1 MQNIHAILKRIVVF
15 CWDVF
20 IAASYSFVAT
30 DAIRRSESNCL
41 VKFEMADKL
50 LIKNLLNAI
59 TEKTSI
65 VIQHQLKFQQPMKE
79 TTIQL
84 RR

>member
-1 MQNIHAILKRIVVF
+1 
-15 CWDVF
+15 
-20 IAASYSFVAT
+20 
-30 DAIRRSESNCL
+30 
-41 VKFEMADKL
+41 MAEKL

-65 VIQHQLKFQQPMKE
+65 AIQHQLKFQQPMKE

-84 RR
+84 SSPAEND